1 ALVPGIHAGPGCL
14 DLGPRPQLPRGDD
27 RLADVAEDGGAPA
40 GPSGGGDGPHLARLR
55 DRPGLLPRPRHLPVH
70 HVVGDPRR
78 PRHREAGRHPGHGPV
93 LRPGPGQVLAGA
105 GGAGAVVPVVH
116 RRQPNHRRG
125 GVGHHG
131 GLGPRQRPVLV
142 PPLGDRI
149 RHRPGRGGAVR
160 GVDGDDHLLR
170 LAGAER
176 GLRPGV
182 DGPGPGTHGRE
193 RPAGSP
199 SCGRRPVQAGVAGIP
214 MRSEPPSPEEILAQ
228 IAAELAEPQYRMGTP
243 WWERVIEWL
252 TRAWIVFVE
261 WLTEISDLVGG
272 PLVLASIVAV
282 VLGGAIAAITVNLG
296 RRRARRIDERLRR
309 EHEAVRGLDPVDLD
323 RRAAEAESRGDY
335 ATALRLAFQ
344 AGLIRLDRAG
354 LIDLRPGTTSGTVAE
369 ALGSAEFAALVERFD
384 AV

>member
-1 ALVPGIHAGPGCL
+1 
-14 DLGPRPQLPRGDD
+14 
-27 RLADVAEDGGAPA
+27 
-40 GPSGGGDGPHLARLR
+40 
-55 DRPGLLPRPRHLPVH
+55 
-70 HVVGDPRR
+70 
-78 PRHREAGRHPGHGPV
+78 
-93 LRPGPGQVLAGA
+93 
-105 GGAGAVVPVVH
+105 
-116 RRQPNHRRG
+116 
-125 GVGHHG
+125 
-131 GLGPRQRPVLV
+131 
-142 PPLGDRI
+142 
-149 RHRPGRGGAVR
+149 
-160 GVDGDDHLLR
+160 
-170 LAGAER
+170 
-176 GLRPGV
+176 
-182 DGPGPGTHGRE
+182 
-193 RPAGSP
+193 
-199 SCGRRPVQAGVAGIP
+199 

-384 AV
+384 AVVYGGRPAHPSDPASAREVLASLLEAQRT